1 MSLIYTGAN
10 IMAISLV
17 TGTIRC
23 IVGVSFHHDVE
34 QFLMRIPNLFLF
46 KRWVTNTS
54 LIHSNEMTEV
64 CFVLSECPDSYAEV
78 INVFDPAAFPIV
90 LLYRSSGRT
99 NYLQASE

>member
-23 IVGVSFHHDVE
+23 IVGVSFHYDVE

-46 KRWVTNTS
+46 QRWVTNTS

-78 INVFDPAAFPIV
+78 IKQQHFLSYYYRELQTSEFNVSD
-90 LLYRSSGRT
+90 L
-99 NYLQASE
+99 